1 MTLSLWFSLHLL
13 VVICTTFAWFFLL
26 LVWTCLYKVELI
38 LQKLNS
44 RFDDRS
50 DESYVW
56 ILLTHTFCTER
67 KFVGQLFCFIAI
79 YLCVVLRL
87 FFYFPASREVLA
99 FSVRWAI
106 FFKDSSLKEKKTK
119 EITARAIE
127 RFFFFGRNN
136 LTNFNFS
143 FSMCFFAYFFV
154 CFKHNLIKVCFS
166 LVSIWI
172 LLAYILFCLVCLSQL
187 NVLVLFPISN

>member
-1 MTLSLWFSLHLL
+1 MLRLNSPHPYVLHRKK
-13 VVICTTFAWFFLL
+13 VCWTTFLFYCNIFVCSFKTLFLFPGF
-26 LVWTCLYKVELI
+26 K
-38 LQKLNS
+38 
-44 RFDDRS
+44 RS
-50 DESYVW
+50 
-56 ILLTHTFCTER
+56 
-67 KFVGQLFCFIAI
+67 
-79 YLCVVLRL
+79 
-87 FFYFPASREVLA
+87 
-99 FSVRWAI
+99 FSVLCSVSDF
-106 FFKDSSLKEKKTK
+106 FFKDSSLKGKKTK